1 MDEHIFK
8 MRVTKWEEGAASLH
22 GSYDDLSPQE
32 QNAFNTL
39 YNLWRNAAFSDD
51 LKNRVERQV
60 KLLSDSDKLH
70 NNNRDI
76 VLASKNFRSMSREL
90 YGTDVATLR
99 QFVAYMKNK
108 CGGPVRNNNRPQPTS
123 SPRPATNN
131 RPQPTS
137 SPRPVTN
144 NRPQPTSSPRPVTNN
159 RPQPTSSPRP
169 VTNNRPQ
176 PTSSPRPVTN
186 NRPQPTSS
194 PRPVTNNRP
203 QPTSSPRPV
212 TNNRPQPTTNHSFR
226 PTGNSGHGGDGN
238 DGTHFSRDMIGYA
251 VGVMLLIG
259 ICVAMAAGWSHATAP
274 KPYDY
279 AKWLR
284 TEWNG
289 ETGGMPTTL
298 IVDTVCGDSVE
309 ARLMISKAGGLVKEN
324 LKGSLEIASEGC
336 YVYLRNSDPQTNDS
350 SVIRLLVAQEAV
362 RMGGSVQTS
371 DSTSLA
377 MSLLRAG
384 SKEKVKV
391 QAGTSQPKQSKKN
404 RKSQRT
410 RKTDNSNGSY
420 SSSSSTNTSSA
431 SHSVRNKPTEEAQ
444 PAASEPSQPDPS
456 KGGFRLEVIKKE

>member
-108 CGGPVRNNNRPQPTS
+108 CGGPVR
-123 SPRPATNN
+123 
-131 RPQPTS
+131 
-137 SPRPVTN
+137 
-144 NRPQPTSSPRPVTNN
+144 
-159 RPQPTSSPRP
+159 
-169 VTNNRPQ
+169 
-176 PTSSPRPVTN
+176 TN

-238 DGTHFSRDMIGYA
+238 DGTRFSRDMIGYA
-251 VGVMLLIG
+251 VGVILLIG

-384 SKEKVKV
+384 SNEKVDV
-391 QAGTSQPKQSKKN
+391 QTVISKSKQSKKN
-404 RKSQRT
+404 RKSHRT
-410 RKTDNSNGSY
+410 RKTESSNGSY
-420 SSSSSTNTSSA
+420 SSSSSTNTRSA

-444 PAASEPSQPDPS
+444 SAASEPSQPDPS

>member
-32 QNAFNTL
+32 QNAFDTL

-123 SPRPATNN
+123 SPRP
-131 RPQPTS
+131 
-137 SPRPVTN
+137 VTN
-144 NRPQPTSSPRPVTNN
+144 NRPQPTSS
-159 RPQPTSSPRP
+159 S
-169 VTNNRPQ
+169 
-176 PTSSPRPVTN
+176 
-186 NRPQPTSS
+186 
-194 PRPVTNNRP
+194 
-203 QPTSSPRPV
+203 RPV
-212 TNNRPQPTTNHSFR
+212 TNNRPQPTTNHSSR

-238 DGTHFSRDMIGYA
+238 DDTRFGRDMIGYA

-298 IVDTVCGDSVE
+298 IVDTVRGDSVE

-391 QAGTSQPKQSKKN
+391 QTVISKPKQSKKN
-404 RKSQRT
+404 RKSRST

-420 SSSSSTNTSSA
+420 SSSSSTNTRST

>member
-8 MRVTKWEEGAASLH
+8 MRVTKWEEGAATLH

-123 SPRPATNN
+123 SPRP
-131 RPQPTS
+131 
-137 SPRPVTN
+137 
-144 NRPQPTSSPRPVTNN
+144 
-159 RPQPTSSPRP
+159 
-169 VTNNRPQ
+169 
-176 PTSSPRPVTN
+176 
-186 NRPQPTSS
+186 
-194 PRPVTNNRP
+194 VTNNRP

-238 DGTHFSRDMIGYA
+238 DGTRFRRDMIGYA

-298 IVDTVCGDSVE
+298 IVDTVYGDSVE

-384 SKEKVKV
+384 SNEKVDV
-391 QAGTSQPKQSKKN
+391 QTVISKPKQSKKN

>member
-123 SPRPATNN
+123 SPRP
-131 RPQPTS
+131 
-137 SPRPVTN
+137 
-144 NRPQPTSSPRPVTNN
+144 
-159 RPQPTSSPRP
+159 
-169 VTNNRPQ
+169 
-176 PTSSPRPVTN
+176 
-186 NRPQPTSS
+186 
-194 PRPVTNNRP
+194 
-203 QPTSSPRPV
+203 V

-289 ETGGMPTTL
+289 ETGGIPTTL

-384 SKEKVKV
+384 SNEKVDV
-391 QAGTSQPKQSKKN
+391 QTVISKPKQSKKN
-404 RKSQRT
+404 RKSRST

-420 SSSSSTNTSSA
+420 SSSSSTNTRSTSQ
-431 SHSVRNKPTEEAQ
+431 SVRNKPTEEAQ
-444 PAASEPSQPDPS
+444 PAASEPLQPDPS

>member
-123 SPRPATNN
+123 SPRPA
-131 RPQPTS
+131 
-137 SPRPVTN
+137 
-144 NRPQPTSSPRPVTNN
+144 
-159 RPQPTSSPRP
+159 
-169 VTNNRPQ
+169 
-176 PTSSPRPVTN
+176 TN

-384 SKEKVKV
+384 SKEKVDV
-391 QAGTSQPKQSKKN
+391 QTVISKPKQSKKN
-404 RKSQRT
+404 RKSRST
-410 RKTDNSNGSY
+410 HKTDNSNGSY
-420 SSSSSTNTSSA
+420 SSSSSTNTRST

>member
-32 QNAFNTL
+32 QNAFETL

-90 YGTDVATLR
+90 YGTDEATLR

-108 CGGPVRNNNRPQPTS
+108 CGGPVRNNNNRPQPTS

-137 SPRPVTN
+137 PPRPATN
-144 NRPQPTSSPRPVTNN
+144 NRPH
-159 RPQPTSSPRP
+159 
-169 VTNNRPQ
+169 
-176 PTSSPRPVTN
+176 
-186 NRPQPTSS
+186 
-194 PRPVTNNRP
+194 
-203 QPTSSPRPV
+203 
-212 TNNRPQPTTNHSFR
+212 PTTNHSSR

-238 DGTHFSRDMIGYA
+238 DGTRFSRDMIGYA
-251 VGVMLLIG
+251 VGVILLIG

-298 IVDTVCGDSVE
+298 IVDTVRGDSVE

-384 SKEKVKV
+384 SKEKVDV
-391 QAGTSQPKQSKKN
+391 QTVISKPKQSKKN
-404 RKSQRT
+404 RKSRST
-410 RKTDNSNGSY
+410 RKSDNSNGSY

-444 PAASEPSQPDPS
+444 PAVSEPSQPDPS

>member
-32 QNAFNTL
+32 QNAFDTL

-123 SPRPATNN
+123 SPRPA
-131 RPQPTS
+131 
-137 SPRPVTN
+137 
-144 NRPQPTSSPRPVTNN
+144 
-159 RPQPTSSPRP
+159 
-169 VTNNRPQ
+169 
-176 PTSSPRPVTN
+176 TN

-384 SKEKVKV
+384 SKEKVDV
-391 QAGTSQPKQSKKN
+391 QTVISKPKQSKKN
-404 RKSQRT
+404 RKSRST

-420 SSSSSTNTSSA
+420 SSSSSTNTRST

>member
-1 MDEHIFK
+1 
-8 MRVTKWEEGAASLH
+8 
-22 GSYDDLSPQE
+22 
-32 QNAFNTL
+32 
-39 YNLWRNAAFSDD
+39 
-51 LKNRVERQV
+51 
-60 KLLSDSDKLH
+60 
-70 NNNRDI
+70 
-76 VLASKNFRSMSREL
+76 
-90 YGTDVATLR
+90 
-99 QFVAYMKNK
+99 
-108 CGGPVRNNNRPQPTS
+108 
-123 SPRPATNN
+123 
-131 RPQPTS
+131 
-137 SPRPVTN
+137 
-144 NRPQPTSSPRPVTNN
+144 
-159 RPQPTSSPRP
+159 
-169 VTNNRPQ
+169 
-176 PTSSPRPVTN
+176 
-186 NRPQPTSS
+186 
-194 PRPVTNNRP
+194 
-203 QPTSSPRPV
+203 
-212 TNNRPQPTTNHSFR
+212 
-226 PTGNSGHGGDGN
+226 
-238 DGTHFSRDMIGYA
+238 MIGYA

-274 KPYDY
+274 KPYYY

-384 SKEKVKV
+384 SKEKVDV
-391 QAGTSQPKQSKKN
+391 QTVISKPKQSKKN
-404 RKSQRT
+404 RKSRRT
-410 RKTDNSNGSY
+410 RKTDSSNGSY
-420 SSSSSTNTSSA
+420 SSSSSTNTRSA

>member
-32 QNAFNTL
+32 QNAFDTL

-108 CGGPVRNNNRPQPTS
+108 CGGPVRNN
-123 SPRPATNN
+123 
-131 RPQPTS
+131 
-137 SPRPVTN
+137 
-144 NRPQPTSSPRPVTNN
+144 
-159 RPQPTSSPRP
+159 
-169 VTNNRPQ
+169 
-176 PTSSPRPVTN
+176 
-186 NRPQPTSS
+186 
-194 PRPVTNNRP
+194 NNRP

-384 SKEKVKV
+384 SKEKV

-404 RKSQRT
+404 RKSRST

>member
-8 MRVTKWEEGAASLH
+8 MRVTKWEEGAASLD

-39 YNLWRNAAFSDD
+39 CNLWRNAAFSDD

-90 YGTDVATLR
+90 YGTDEATLR

-108 CGGPVRNNNRPQPTS
+108 CGGPVRTNNRPQPTS

-137 SPRPVTN
+137 SPRPATN
-144 NRPQPTSSPRPVTNN
+144 NRPHTTTGPSS
-159 RPQPTSSPRP
+159 
-169 VTNNRPQ
+169 
-176 PTSSPRPVTN
+176 
-186 NRPQPTSS
+186 
-194 PRPVTNNRP
+194 
-203 QPTSSPRPV
+203 
-212 TNNRPQPTTNHSFR
+212 R
-226 PTGNSGHGGDGN
+226 PTGNGGHRDSGPRIRFD
-238 DGTHFSRDMIGYA
+238 RDMIGYA
-251 VGVMLLIG
+251 VGVILLIG

-384 SKEKVKV
+384 SNEKVDV
-391 QAGTSQPKQSKKN
+391 QTVISKPKQSKKN
-404 RKSQRT
+404 RKSRST

>member
-32 QNAFNTL
+32 QNAFDTL

-108 CGGPVRNNNRPQPTS
+108 CGGPVRNNNRPRPATAATS
-123 SPRPATNN
+123 SPRPA
-131 RPQPTS
+131 
-137 SPRPVTN
+137 
-144 NRPQPTSSPRPVTNN
+144 
-159 RPQPTSSPRP
+159 
-169 VTNNRPQ
+169 
-176 PTSSPRPVTN
+176 
-186 NRPQPTSS
+186 
-194 PRPVTNNRP
+194 TNNRP

-251 VGVMLLIG
+251 VGVVLLIG

-298 IVDTVCGDSVE
+298 IVDTVRGDSVE

-336 YVYLRNSDPQTNDS
+336 YVYLRNSDSQTNDS

-391 QAGTSQPKQSKKN
+391 QTGTYQPKQSKKN
-404 RKSQRT
+404 SKSRRT

>member
-123 SPRPATNN
+123 SPRP
-131 RPQPTS
+131 
-137 SPRPVTN
+137 VTN
-144 NRPQPTSSPRPVTNN
+144 NRPQPTSSPRPA
-159 RPQPTSSPRP
+159 
-169 VTNNRPQ
+169 
-176 PTSSPRPVTN
+176 
-186 NRPQPTSS
+186 
-194 PRPVTNNRP
+194 TNNRP

>member
-39 YNLWRNAAFSDD
+39 YNLWRNATFSDD

-137 SPRPVTN
+137 S
-144 NRPQPTSSPRPVTNN
+144 S
-159 RPQPTSSPRP
+159 
-169 VTNNRPQ
+169 
-176 PTSSPRPVTN
+176 
-186 NRPQPTSS
+186 
-194 PRPVTNNRP
+194 
-203 QPTSSPRPV
+203 RPV

-251 VGVMLLIG
+251 VGVILLIG

-384 SKEKVKV
+384 SNEKVKV
-391 QAGTSQPKQSKKN
+391 QTVISKPKQSKKN

>member
-137 SPRPVTN
+137 SPRPA
-144 NRPQPTSSPRPVTNN
+144 
-159 RPQPTSSPRP
+159 
-169 VTNNRPQ
+169 
-176 PTSSPRPVTN
+176 TN

-350 SVIRLLVAQEAV
+350 SVIRLLVAPEAV

-404 RKSQRT
+404 RKSRST

-420 SSSSSTNTSSA
+420 SSSSSTNTRST

>member
-8 MRVTKWEEGAASLH
+8 MRVTKWEEGAASLE

-32 QNAFNTL
+32 QNAFDTL
-39 YNLWRNAAFSDD
+39 YNLWRNAAFGDD

-60 KLLSDSDKLH
+60 RLLSDSDKLH

-90 YGTDVATLR
+90 YGTDAATLR

-108 CGGPVRNNNRPQPTS
+108 CGGPVRTNNRPQPTS
-123 SPRPATNN
+123 SPRPA
-131 RPQPTS
+131 
-137 SPRPVTN
+137 
-144 NRPQPTSSPRPVTNN
+144 
-159 RPQPTSSPRP
+159 
-169 VTNNRPQ
+169 
-176 PTSSPRPVTN
+176 TN

-410 RKTDNSNGSY
+410 HKTDNSNGSY

>member
-32 QNAFNTL
+32 QNAFDTL

-108 CGGPVRNNNRPQPTS
+108 CGGPVRN
-123 SPRPATNN
+123 
-131 RPQPTS
+131 
-137 SPRPVTN
+137 
-144 NRPQPTSSPRPVTNN
+144 
-159 RPQPTSSPRP
+159 
-169 VTNNRPQ
+169 NNRPQ

-404 RKSQRT
+404 RKSRST

>member
-144 NRPQPTSSPRPVTNN
+144 NRPQPTSSPRPA
-159 RPQPTSSPRP
+159 
-169 VTNNRPQ
+169 
-176 PTSSPRPVTN
+176 
-186 NRPQPTSS
+186 
-194 PRPVTNNRP
+194 
-203 QPTSSPRPV
+203 

-238 DGTHFSRDMIGYA
+238 DDTHFSRDMIGYA

-384 SKEKVKV
+384 SKEKVDV
-391 QAGTSQPKQSKKN
+391 QTVISKPKQSKKN
-404 RKSQRT
+404 RKSRST

-420 SSSSSTNTSSA
+420 SSSSSTNTRST

>member
-123 SPRPATNN
+123 SPRP
-131 RPQPTS
+131 
-137 SPRPVTN
+137 VI
-144 NRPQPTSSPRPVTNN
+144 
-159 RPQPTSSPRP
+159 
-169 VTNNRPQ
+169 
-176 PTSSPRPVTN
+176 
-186 NRPQPTSS
+186 
-194 PRPVTNNRP
+194 
-203 QPTSSPRPV
+203 
-212 TNNRPQPTTNHSFR
+212 NNRPQPTTNHSFR

-238 DGTHFSRDMIGYA
+238 DGTRFSRDMIGYA
-251 VGVMLLIG
+251 VGVILLIG

-284 TEWNG
+284 MEWNG

-298 IVDTVCGDSVE
+298 IVDTVRGDSVE

-384 SKEKVKV
+384 SKEKV

-404 RKSQRT
+404 RKSRST

>member
-39 YNLWRNAAFSDD
+39 YNLWRNATFSDD

-108 CGGPVRNNNRPQPTS
+108 CGGPVRNNN
-123 SPRPATNN
+123 
-131 RPQPTS
+131 
-137 SPRPVTN
+137 
-144 NRPQPTSSPRPVTNN
+144 
-159 RPQPTSSPRP
+159 
-169 VTNNRPQ
+169 
-176 PTSSPRPVTN
+176 
-186 NRPQPTSS
+186 
-194 PRPVTNNRP
+194 NRP

-212 TNNRPQPTTNHSFR
+212 TNNRPQPTTNHSSR

-384 SKEKVKV
+384 SKEKV

>member
-32 QNAFNTL
+32 QNAFDTL
-39 YNLWRNAAFSDD
+39 YNLWRNATFSDD

-108 CGGPVRNNNRPQPTS
+108 CGGPVRN
-123 SPRPATNN
+123 
-131 RPQPTS
+131 
-137 SPRPVTN
+137 
-144 NRPQPTSSPRPVTNN
+144 
-159 RPQPTSSPRP
+159 
-169 VTNNRPQ
+169 
-176 PTSSPRPVTN
+176 N

-384 SKEKVKV
+384 SKEKVDV
-391 QAGTSQPKQSKKN
+391 QTVISKPKQSKKN
-404 RKSQRT
+404 RKSRST
-410 RKTDNSNGSY
+410 RKSDSSNGSY
-420 SSSSSTNTSSA
+420 SSSSSTNTRST

>member
-159 RPQPTSSPRP
+159 RPQPT
-169 VTNNRPQ
+169 TNQ
-176 PTSSPRPVTN
+176 
-186 NRPQPTSS
+186 
-194 PRPVTNNRP
+194 
-203 QPTSSPRPV
+203 
-212 TNNRPQPTTNHSFR
+212 SFR

>member
-8 MRVTKWEEGAASLH
+8 MRVTKWEEGAASLK
-22 GSYDDLSPQE
+22 GSFDDLSPQE

-108 CGGPVRNNNRPQPTS
+108 CGGPVRNNNNRPQPTS

-131 RPQPTS
+131 IPQPTS
-137 SPRPVTN
+137 PPRPATN
-144 NRPQPTSSPRPVTNN
+144 NRPH
-159 RPQPTSSPRP
+159 
-169 VTNNRPQ
+169 
-176 PTSSPRPVTN
+176 
-186 NRPQPTSS
+186 
-194 PRPVTNNRP
+194 
-203 QPTSSPRPV
+203 
-212 TNNRPQPTTNHSFR
+212 PTTNHSSR

-384 SKEKVKV
+384 SKEKVDV
-391 QAGTSQPKQSKKN
+391 QTVISKPKQSKKN
-404 RKSQRT
+404 RKSRST

-420 SSSSSTNTSSA
+420 SSSSSTNTRSA

>member
-108 CGGPVRNNNRPQPTS
+108 CGGPVRN
-123 SPRPATNN
+123 
-131 RPQPTS
+131 
-137 SPRPVTN
+137 
-144 NRPQPTSSPRPVTNN
+144 
-159 RPQPTSSPRP
+159 
-169 VTNNRPQ
+169 NNRPQ

-336 YVYLRNSDPQTNDS
+336 YVYLRSSDPQTNDS

-371 DSTSLA
+371 DSASLA

-420 SSSSSTNTSSA
+420 SSSSPTNTSSA

>member
-90 YGTDVATLR
+90 YGTDEATLR

-137 SPRPVTN
+137 SPRPATN

-159 RPQPTSSPRP
+159 RPQPTM
-169 VTNNRPQ
+169 
-176 PTSSPRPVTN
+176 
-186 NRPQPTSS
+186 
-194 PRPVTNNRP
+194 
-203 QPTSSPRPV
+203 
-212 TNNRPQPTTNHSFR
+212 NHSSR

-238 DGTHFSRDMIGYA
+238 DGTRFSRDMIGYA
-251 VGVMLLIG
+251 VGVILLIG

-336 YVYLRNSDPQTNDS
+336 YVYLRNSDSQANDS

-384 SKEKVKV
+384 SKEKVDV
-391 QAGTSQPKQSKKN
+391 QTVISKSKQSKKN
-404 RKSQRT
+404 RKSRST
-410 RKTDNSNGSY
+410 RKSDNSNGSY
-420 SSSSSTNTSSA
+420 SSSSSTNTRST

>member
-32 QNAFNTL
+32 QNAFDTL

-123 SPRPATNN
+123 SPRP
-131 RPQPTS
+131 
-137 SPRPVTN
+137 
-144 NRPQPTSSPRPVTNN
+144 
-159 RPQPTSSPRP
+159 
-169 VTNNRPQ
+169 
-176 PTSSPRPVTN
+176 
-186 NRPQPTSS
+186 
-194 PRPVTNNRP
+194 
-203 QPTSSPRPV
+203 V
-212 TNNRPQPTTNHSFR
+212 TNNRPQPTTNHSSR

-238 DGTHFSRDMIGYA
+238 DDTHFSRDMIGYA

-274 KPYDY
+274 KSYDY

-298 IVDTVCGDSVE
+298 IVDTVRGDSVE

-336 YVYLRNSDPQTNDS
+336 YVYLRNSDSQTNDS

-384 SKEKVKV
+384 SNEKVDV
-391 QAGTSQPKQSKKN
+391 QTVISKPKQSKKN
-404 RKSQRT
+404 RKSRST

>member
-32 QNAFNTL
+32 QNAFDTL
-39 YNLWRNAAFSDD
+39 YNLWRNAAFGDD

-60 KLLSDSDKLH
+60 RLLSDSDKLH

-90 YGTDVATLR
+90 YGTDAATLR

-108 CGGPVRNNNRPQPTS
+108 CGGPVRTNNRPQPTS
-123 SPRPATNN
+123 SPRPA
-131 RPQPTS
+131 
-137 SPRPVTN
+137 
-144 NRPQPTSSPRPVTNN
+144 
-159 RPQPTSSPRP
+159 
-169 VTNNRPQ
+169 
-176 PTSSPRPVTN
+176 TN

-410 RKTDNSNGSY
+410 HKTDNSNGSY

>member
-108 CGGPVRNNNRPQPTS
+108 CGGPVRTNNRPQPTS
-123 SPRPATNN
+123 SPRPA
-131 RPQPTS
+131 
-137 SPRPVTN
+137 
-144 NRPQPTSSPRPVTNN
+144 
-159 RPQPTSSPRP
+159 
-169 VTNNRPQ
+169 
-176 PTSSPRPVTN
+176 TN

-259 ICVAMAAGWSHATAP
+259 ICVAMAAGWSHATAS

-384 SKEKVKV
+384 SKEKVDV
-391 QAGTSQPKQSKKN
+391 QTVISKPKQSKKN
-404 RKSQRT
+404 RKSRST

-420 SSSSSTNTSSA
+420 SSSSSTNTRST

>member
-144 NRPQPTSSPRPVTNN
+144 NRPQPTSS
-159 RPQPTSSPRP
+159 S
-169 VTNNRPQ
+169 
-176 PTSSPRPVTN
+176 
-186 NRPQPTSS
+186 
-194 PRPVTNNRP
+194 
-203 QPTSSPRPV
+203 RPV
-212 TNNRPQPTTNHSFR
+212 TNNRPQPTTDHSFR

-238 DGTHFSRDMIGYA
+238 DDTRFGRDMIGYA

-298 IVDTVCGDSVE
+298 IVDTVYGDSVE
-309 ARLMISKAGGLVKEN
+309 ARLMLSKAGGLVKEN

-384 SKEKVKV
+384 SKEKVDV
-391 QAGTSQPKQSKKN
+391 QTVISKPKQSKKN
-404 RKSQRT
+404 RKSRST

-420 SSSSSTNTSSA
+420 SSSSSTNTRST

>member
-1 MDEHIFK
+1 
-8 MRVTKWEEGAASLH
+8 
-22 GSYDDLSPQE
+22 
-32 QNAFNTL
+32 
-39 YNLWRNAAFSDD
+39 
-51 LKNRVERQV
+51 
-60 KLLSDSDKLH
+60 
-70 NNNRDI
+70 
-76 VLASKNFRSMSREL
+76 
-90 YGTDVATLR
+90 
-99 QFVAYMKNK
+99 
-108 CGGPVRNNNRPQPTS
+108 
-123 SPRPATNN
+123 
-131 RPQPTS
+131 
-137 SPRPVTN
+137 
-144 NRPQPTSSPRPVTNN
+144 
-159 RPQPTSSPRP
+159 
-169 VTNNRPQ
+169 
-176 PTSSPRPVTN
+176 
-186 NRPQPTSS
+186 
-194 PRPVTNNRP
+194 
-203 QPTSSPRPV
+203 
-212 TNNRPQPTTNHSFR
+212 
-226 PTGNSGHGGDGN
+226 
-238 DGTHFSRDMIGYA
+238 MIGYA

-391 QAGTSQPKQSKKN
+391 QTVISKPKQSKKN
-404 RKSQRT
+404 RKSRST

>member
-8 MRVTKWEEGAASLH
+8 MRVTKWEEGAASLN

-90 YGTDVATLR
+90 YGTDEATLR

-108 CGGPVRNNNRPQPTS
+108 CGGPVRNNNRP
-123 SPRPATNN
+123 RPATAA
-131 RPQPTS
+131 TS

-144 NRPQPTSSPRPVTNN
+144 NRPQPTSSSRPVTNN

-169 VTNNRPQ
+169 ATNNRPY
-176 PTSSPRPVTN
+176 
-186 NRPQPTSS
+186 
-194 PRPVTNNRP
+194 
-203 QPTSSPRPV
+203 
-212 TNNRPQPTTNHSFR
+212 PTTDHSFR

-238 DGTHFSRDMIGYA
+238 DGTRFSRDMIGYA
-251 VGVMLLIG
+251 VGVILLIG

-298 IVDTVCGDSVE
+298 IVDTVRGDSVE

-350 SVIRLLVAQEAV
+350 SIIRLLVAQEAV

-384 SKEKVKV
+384 SNEKVDV
-391 QAGTSQPKQSKKN
+391 QTVISKPKQSKKN
-404 RKSQRT
+404 RKSRST
-410 RKTDNSNGSY
+410 RKSDNSNGSY

>member
-159 RPQPTSSPRP
+159 RPQPT
-169 VTNNRPQ
+169 
-176 PTSSPRPVTN
+176 
-186 NRPQPTSS
+186 
-194 PRPVTNNRP
+194 
-203 QPTSSPRPV
+203 
-212 TNNRPQPTTNHSFR
+212 TNHSFR

-336 YVYLRNSDPQTNDS
+336 YVYLGNSDPQTNDS
-350 SVIRLLVAQEAV
+350 SVIRLLVAQAAA

-404 RKSQRT
+404 RKSRST

>member
-8 MRVTKWEEGAASLH
+8 MRVTKWEEGAASLK
-22 GSYDDLSPQE
+22 GSFDDLSPQE
-32 QNAFNTL
+32 QNAFDTL

-90 YGTDVATLR
+90 YGTDEATLR

-108 CGGPVRNNNRPQPTS
+108 CGGPVRNNN
-123 SPRPATNN
+123 N

-144 NRPQPTSSPRPVTNN
+144 NRPQPTSPPRPA
-159 RPQPTSSPRP
+159 
-169 VTNNRPQ
+169 
-176 PTSSPRPVTN
+176 
-186 NRPQPTSS
+186 
-194 PRPVTNNRP
+194 
-203 QPTSSPRPV
+203 

-238 DGTHFSRDMIGYA
+238 DGTRFSRDMIGYA
-251 VGVMLLIG
+251 VGVILLIG

-298 IVDTVCGDSVE
+298 IVDTVRGDSVE

-336 YVYLRNSDPQTNDS
+336 YVYLRNSDPQANDS

-384 SKEKVKV
+384 SKEKVDV
-391 QAGTSQPKQSKKN
+391 QTVISKPKQSKKN
-404 RKSQRT
+404 RKSHRT
-410 RKTDNSNGSY
+410 RKTESSNGSY

>member
-32 QNAFNTL
+32 QNAFDTL

-51 LKNRVERQV
+51 LNNRVERQV

-123 SPRPATNN
+123 SPRP
-131 RPQPTS
+131 
-137 SPRPVTN
+137 VTN
-144 NRPQPTSSPRPVTNN
+144 NRPQPM
-159 RPQPTSSPRP
+159 
-169 VTNNRPQ
+169 
-176 PTSSPRPVTN
+176 
-186 NRPQPTSS
+186 
-194 PRPVTNNRP
+194 
-203 QPTSSPRPV
+203 
-212 TNNRPQPTTNHSFR
+212 TNHSFR

-251 VGVMLLIG
+251 VGVVLLIG

>member
-123 SPRPATNN
+123 SPRP
-131 RPQPTS
+131 
-137 SPRPVTN
+137 
-144 NRPQPTSSPRPVTNN
+144 
-159 RPQPTSSPRP
+159 
-169 VTNNRPQ
+169 
-176 PTSSPRPVTN
+176 VTN

-212 TNNRPQPTTNHSFR
+212 TNNRPQPTTNHSSR

-238 DGTHFSRDMIGYA
+238 DGTRFSRDMIGYA

-259 ICVAMAAGWSHATAP
+259 ICVAMAAGWLHATAP

-298 IVDTVCGDSVE
+298 IVDTVRGDSVE

-391 QAGTSQPKQSKKN
+391 QTVISKPKQSKKN
-404 RKSQRT
+404 RKSRST

-420 SSSSSTNTSSA
+420 SSSSSTNTRSTSQ
-431 SHSVRNKPTEEAQ
+431 SVRNKPTEEAQ

>member
-32 QNAFNTL
+32 QNAFETL

-90 YGTDVATLR
+90 YGTDEATLR

-108 CGGPVRNNNRPQPTS
+108 CGGPVRNN
-123 SPRPATNN
+123 
-131 RPQPTS
+131 
-137 SPRPVTN
+137 
-144 NRPQPTSSPRPVTNN
+144 
-159 RPQPTSSPRP
+159 
-169 VTNNRPQ
+169 
-176 PTSSPRPVTN
+176 
-186 NRPQPTSS
+186 
-194 PRPVTNNRP
+194 NNRP

>member
-8 MRVTKWEEGAASLH
+8 MRVTKWEEGAASLE

-32 QNAFNTL
+32 QNAFDTL
-39 YNLWRNAAFSDD
+39 CNLWRNAAFSDD

-90 YGTDVATLR
+90 YGTDEATLR

-137 SPRPVTN
+137 S
-144 NRPQPTSSPRPVTNN
+144 S
-159 RPQPTSSPRP
+159 
-169 VTNNRPQ
+169 
-176 PTSSPRPVTN
+176 
-186 NRPQPTSS
+186 
-194 PRPVTNNRP
+194 
-203 QPTSSPRPV
+203 RPV
-212 TNNRPQPTTNHSFR
+212 TNNRPQPTTDHSFR

-259 ICVAMAAGWSHATAP
+259 ISVAMAAGWLHATAP

-298 IVDTVCGDSVE
+298 IVDTVRGDSVE

-336 YVYLRNSDPQTNDS
+336 YVYLRNSDPQANDS

-384 SKEKVKV
+384 SNEKVDV
-391 QAGTSQPKQSKKN
+391 QTVISKPKQSKKN
-404 RKSQRT
+404 RKSRST

-420 SSSSSTNTSSA
+420 SSSSSTNTRST

>member
-8 MRVTKWEEGAASLH
+8 MRVTKWEEGAASLN

-32 QNAFNTL
+32 QNAFDTL

-90 YGTDVATLR
+90 YGTDEATLR

-108 CGGPVRNNNRPQPTS
+108 CGGPVRNNNRP
-123 SPRPATNN
+123 RPATAA
-131 RPQPTS
+131 TS

-144 NRPQPTSSPRPVTNN
+144 NSPQPTSSPRPA
-159 RPQPTSSPRP
+159 
-169 VTNNRPQ
+169 
-176 PTSSPRPVTN
+176 
-186 NRPQPTSS
+186 
-194 PRPVTNNRP
+194 
-203 QPTSSPRPV
+203 

-238 DGTHFSRDMIGYA
+238 DGTRFSRDMIGYA
-251 VGVMLLIG
+251 VGVILLIG

-298 IVDTVCGDSVE
+298 IVDTVRGDSVE

-336 YVYLRNSDPQTNDS
+336 YVYLRNSDPQANDS

-384 SKEKVKV
+384 SKEKVDV
-391 QAGTSQPKQSKKN
+391 QTVISKPKQSKKN
-404 RKSQRT
+404 RKSRST
-410 RKTDNSNGSY
+410 SKSDSSNGSY

>member
-22 GSYDDLSPQE
+22 RSYDDLSPQE

-39 YNLWRNAAFSDD
+39 YNLWRNATFSDD

-108 CGGPVRNNNRPQPTS
+108 CGGPVRN
-123 SPRPATNN
+123 
-131 RPQPTS
+131 
-137 SPRPVTN
+137 
-144 NRPQPTSSPRPVTNN
+144 
-159 RPQPTSSPRP
+159 
-169 VTNNRPQ
+169 
-176 PTSSPRPVTN
+176 
-186 NRPQPTSS
+186 
-194 PRPVTNNRP
+194 NNRP

-384 SKEKVKV
+384 SKEKV

-404 RKSQRT
+404 RKSRST

-420 SSSSSTNTSSA
+420 SSSSSTNTRST

>member
-123 SPRPATNN
+123 SPRPA
-131 RPQPTS
+131 
-137 SPRPVTN
+137 
-144 NRPQPTSSPRPVTNN
+144 
-159 RPQPTSSPRP
+159 
-169 VTNNRPQ
+169 
-176 PTSSPRPVTN
+176 TN

-384 SKEKVKV
+384 SNEKV

-431 SHSVRNKPTEEAQ
+431 LHSVRNKPTEEAQ

>member
-8 MRVTKWEEGAASLH
+8 MRVTKWEEGAASLE

-39 YNLWRNAAFSDD
+39 CNLWRNAAFSDD

-90 YGTDVATLR
+90 YGTDEATLR

-137 SPRPVTN
+137 SPHPATN
-144 NRPQPTSSPRPVTNN
+144 NRPH
-159 RPQPTSSPRP
+159 
-169 VTNNRPQ
+169 
-176 PTSSPRPVTN
+176 
-186 NRPQPTSS
+186 
-194 PRPVTNNRP
+194 
-203 QPTSSPRPV
+203 
-212 TNNRPQPTTNHSFR
+212 PTTNHSSR

-238 DGTHFSRDMIGYA
+238 DGTRFSRDMIGYA

-384 SKEKVKV
+384 SKEKVDV
-391 QAGTSQPKQSKKN
+391 QTVISKPKQSKKN
-404 RKSQRT
+404 RKSRST